1 MKATLNM
8 KSESTLHSMP
18 IPNLASARAEEDI
31 SLLTLW
37 HNIQSHARLFA
48 GIAVG
53 VAALALLY
61 VLVAAP
67 VYKADALIQV
77 DEQQG
82 SALGALSDVAS
93 ALSLN
98 KPIDGELDIVTSRAV
113 LEQAINAT
121 QARTAI
127 SVANRIPVLGRLY
140 GRYATP
146 PDGLADSPLGL
157 SQFAWGGER
166 LELTAFDVP
175 RALYG
180 EKFRLHVQA
189 GNRWTLDDRDGVTV
203 ASGDVGQRVDF
214 TVQTDFGPGKGSIQ
228 VRALR
233 GRPGTSF
240 KLVEASPQ
248 DTIEAISKR
257 LKVEETTKDSS
268 MIALSFKNTDP
279 ELAARFTNEVARA
292 YVALNI
298 HHRAEQS
305 RLSLQFLSRKLPAFR
320 QELEQSEDRLNAYRI
335 RTKTIDV
342 EAQTE
347 ALLTRAVDLTKQKT
361 LVDLNL
367 QATRE
372 QFRAGHPAVQT
383 LQAQDTALDEALHGI
398 DKEVQA
404 LPSTQQDY
412 LRLARDVA
420 VDTQLY
426 TALVAN
432 AQQLEVA
439 EAGTTG
445 NVSIIDFA
453 VPPELVDWPKAPI
466 VIAGG
471 VFGGLLIAFVVV
483 QALAAMKD
491 ALSDPLEVERVA
503 QVPIFAVVPSSP
515 AELEIARDSNKS
527 GKRVMA
533 LLAGKDTSDP
543 SVEALR
549 SLRTTLK
556 FALLGKEGGSI
567 LFTGPTQGVGKTFVA
582 ANFAYLL
589 AMKGLR
595 VLMIDADM
603 RRSGLKRY
611 FSLTPAHLGLANVLA
626 GDATLDKAIVK
637 TGFDGLDILP
647 AGGVLPPNP
656 GELLERPAFAA
667 LLKDAEAHY
676 DYVIVDSPPVL
687 PVSDSVT
694 VAQVCSAVF
703 VVSRADLT
711 SRHQL
716 IETMN
721 RFNQLGIKV
730 AGQVFN
736 GFHAT
741 RYDYGYGYRYGRQG

>member
-1 MKATLNM
+1 V
-8 KSESTLHSMP
+8 
-18 IPNLASARAEEDI
+18 D
-31 SLLTLW
+31 
-37 HNIQSHARLFA
+37 
-48 GIAVG
+48 
-53 VAALALLY
+53 
-61 VLVAAP
+61 VL
-67 VYKADALIQV
+67 
-77 DEQQG
+77 
-82 SALGALSDVAS
+82 
-93 ALSLN
+93 
-98 KPIDGELDIVTSRAV
+98 
-113 LEQAINAT
+113 
-121 QARTAI
+121 
-127 SVANRIPVLGRLY
+127 
-140 GRYATP
+140 
-146 PDGLADSPLGL
+146 
-157 SQFAWGGER
+157 
-166 LELTAFDVP
+166 
-175 RALYG
+175 
-180 EKFRLHVQA
+180 
-189 GNRWTLDDRDGVTV
+189 
-203 ASGDVGQRVDF
+203 
-214 TVQTDFGPGKGSIQ
+214 
-228 VRALR
+228 
-233 GRPGTSF
+233 
-240 KLVEASPQ
+240 Q

-279 ELAARFTNEVARA
+279 ELAARFANEVARA

-298 HHRAEQS
+298 RHRAEQS
-305 RLSLQFLSRKLPAFR
+305 RLSLQFLNRKLPAFR

-383 LQAQDTALDEALHGI
+383 LQAQDSALDQALQGI

-453 VPPELVDWPKAPI
+453 VPPESVDWPKVPI

-491 ALSDPLEVERVA
+491 ALRDPLEVERVA

-515 AELEIARDSNKS
+515 AEVEIARDSNKS

-556 FALLGKEGGSI
+556 FALLGREGGSI
-567 LFTGPTQGVGKTFVA
+567 LFTGPTQGVGKTFIA

-611 FSLTPAHLGLANVLA
+611 FSLAPAHLGLANVLA

-637 TGFDGLDILP
+637 TGFHGLELLP
-647 AGGVLPPNP
+647 AGGILPPNP

-667 LLKDAEAHY
+667 LLKDAEARY

-687 PVSDSVT
+687 PVSDAVT
-694 VAQVCSAVF
+694 VSQVCSAVF

>member
-1 MKATLNM
+1 MKAILNM
-8 KSESTLHSMP
+8 KSESTLHNLP
-18 IPNLASARAEEDI
+18 IPNLASSRGDDDI

-37 HNIQSHARLFA
+37 HNVQSHARLFA
-48 GIAVG
+48 GIAASI
-53 VAALALLY
+53 AALALLY

-67 VYKADALIQV
+67 VYNANALIQV

-98 KPIDGELDIVTSRAV
+98 KPIDGELDIVSSRSV
-113 LEQAINAT
+113 LEQAIHAT
-121 QARTAI
+121 QARTTIA
-127 SVANRIPVLGRLY
+127 VANRIPLLSRLY
-140 GRYATP
+140 ARFSTP
-146 PDGLADSPLGL
+146 PDGLADPPLGL

-166 LELTAFDVP
+166 LELTAFEVP
-175 RALYG
+175 RTLYD

-189 GNRWTLDDRDGVTV
+189 DNRWTLDDRHGVTV
-203 ASGDVGQRVDF
+203 ASGGVGQRVEF
-214 TVQTDFGPGKGSIQ
+214 IAQTDYGPAKGSIE
-228 VRALR
+228 VRAWR
-233 GRPGTSF
+233 ARPGTSF
-240 KLVEASPQ
+240 KLIQASLQ
-248 DTIEAISKR
+248 DTIEAVKKR

-268 MIALSFKNTDP
+268 MISLSFKNTDR
-279 ELAARFTNEVARA
+279 ELAARFANEVARA
-292 YVALNI
+292 YVALNV

-305 RLSLQFLSRKLPAFR
+305 RLSLEFLNRKLPAFR
-320 QELEQSEDRLNAYRI
+320 KELEQSEDRLNAYRI

-342 EAQTE
+342 EEQTE

-372 QFRAGHPAVQT
+372 QFRAAHPAVQT
-383 LQAQDTALDEALHGI
+383 LNAQDAALDQALREI

-453 VPPELVDWPKAPI
+453 VPPESADWPKVPL

-483 QALAAMKD
+483 QALAAMRD
-491 ALSDPLEVERVA
+491 ALRDPLDVERVA

-515 AELEIARDSNKS
+515 AELEITKQSNRNS
-527 GKRVMA
+527 KRVMA
-533 LLAGKDTSDP
+533 LLAAYDTSDP

-611 FSLTPAHLGLANVLA
+611 FSLAPAHLGLANVLA
-626 GDATLDKAIVK
+626 GDAMLDATIIK
-637 TGFDGLDILP
+637 TGFDGLDFLP
-647 AGGVLPPNP
+647 AGAMLPPNP

-667 LLKDAEAHY
+667 LLKDVEARY

-687 PVSDSVT
+687 PVSDAVT
-694 VAQVCSAVF
+694 VAQVCSAIF

-716 IETMN
+716 VETMN
-721 RFNQLGIKV
+721 RFNQLSIKV

-736 GFHAT
+736 GFRAT
-741 RYDYGYGYRYGRQG
+741 RYGYGYGYRYGRKG

>member
-1 MKATLNM
+1 M
-8 KSESTLHSMP
+8 KSESTLHNMP
-18 IPNLASARAEEDI
+18 MPNMVPNRAEEDV

-37 HNIQSHARLFA
+37 HNVQSHSRLFA
-48 GIAVG
+48 GVTASI
-53 VAALALLY
+53 AALALLY
-61 VLVAAP
+61 VLVASP

-98 KPIDGELDIVTSRAV
+98 KPIDGELDIVASRAV
-113 LEQAINAT
+113 LEQAINVT
-121 QARTAI
+121 QARTAV
-127 SVANRIPVLGRLY
+127 SVSRIPVLGRLY
-140 GRYATP
+140 ARFATP
-146 PDGLADSPLGL
+146 PDGLADAPLGL
-157 SQFAWGGER
+157 TRFAWGGEK
-166 LELTAFDVP
+166 LELAAFDVP
-175 RALYG
+175 ETLYG
-180 EKFRLHVQA
+180 EKFRLHAQ
-189 GNRWTLDDRDGVTV
+189 GGDRWTLDDRDGVTV
-203 ASGDVGQRVDF
+203 ASGSVGQRVDF
-214 TVQTDFGPGKGSIQ
+214 TVQTDYGPGKGSIK

-233 GRPGTSF
+233 GRSGTSF
-240 KLVEASPQ
+240 KLVEASLQ
-248 DTIEAISKR
+248 NTIEAIKKR
-257 LKVEETTKDSS
+257 IKVEETTKDSS
-268 MIALSFKNTDP
+268 MIALSFKDTDP
-279 ELAARFTNEVARA
+279 NLAARFANEVARA

-298 HHRAEQS
+298 RHRAEQS
-305 RLSLQFLSRKLPAFR
+305 RLSLQFLNRKLPAFR
-320 QELEQSEDRLNAYRI
+320 QELEQSEDRLNSYRI

-342 EAQTE
+342 EQQTE

-383 LQAQDTALDEALHGI
+383 LQAQDAALDQGLREI

-432 AQQLEVA
+432 AQQLEIA

-445 NVSIIDFA
+445 NVSVIDFA
-453 VPPELVDWPKAPI
+453 VPPELMDWPKVPI
-466 VIAGG
+466 VLAGG
-471 VFGGLLIAFVVV
+471 VFGGLLIAFVAA

-491 ALSDPLEVERVA
+491 SLRDPLDVERVA

-515 AELEIARDSNKS
+515 GELEIAKESHKN
-527 GKRVMA
+527 GKREMM
-533 LLAGKDTSDP
+533 LLAGRDTSDP

-556 FALLGKEGGSI
+556 FALHGKEGGSI

-589 AMKGLR
+589 AMKDLR
-595 VLMIDADM
+595 VLMIDTDM

-611 FSLTPAHLGLANVLA
+611 FSLEPAHIGLSNVLA
-626 GDATLDKAIVK
+626 GDATLDNAIVK
-637 TGFDGLDILP
+637 TGLDGLDILP
-647 AGGVLPPNP
+647 AGDVLPPNP

-667 LLKDAEAHY
+667 LLKDSEALY

-687 PVSDSVT
+687 PVSDAVT
-694 VAQVCSAVF
+694 VSQVCSAVF

-716 IETMN
+716 IETVN
-721 RFNQLGIKV
+721 RLHQAGIKV
-730 AGQVFN
+730 TGQVFN
-736 GFHAT
+736 GFQAT
-741 RYDYGYGYRYGRQG
+741 RYGYGYGYGYRYRRQG